1 MRKIS
6 VFISTLLIITMLC
19 GCGSNSDKAKET
31 ISEIYEQTE
40 SVKPQAHYGIS
51 KNVYMVRHNEDDTYD
66 YSPILG
72 NNVSIS
78 EDDSVIAYG
87 TTIECSWM
95 DDSAIIPCRLMIFV
109 DGVPIKFGLEYG
121 KSDYYSEVEIANNK
135 NSITRLYLDE
145 ESLKKVN
152 SKIDLEIMCIPMA
165 DNTEWNNENIM
176 MACDN
181 LIHTRETC
189 NDFSESEIENKTKTE
204 MSHMKSV
211 KSIIGR
217 DLWEIT
223 RYTGHIR
230 DFILQGIDGK
240 YYYVG
245 DYRNDRELTTYFM
258 LDGNFI
264 ETDNGFYSIKWDGN
278 DEYSVCEL
286 ELPEMDEGTHILLA
300 VTIVNEED
308 SFSAYRSEGTII
320 EKE

>member
-1 MRKIS
+1 
-6 VFISTLLIITMLC
+6 MLC

-72 NNVSIS
+72 NVSIS

-165 DNTEWNNENIM
+165 DNTEWNNENIVY
-176 MACDN
+176 
-181 LIHTRETC
+181 
-189 NDFSESEIENKTKTE
+189 
-204 MSHMKSV
+204 SV
-211 KSIIGR
+211 F
-217 DLWEIT
+217 DEIT
-223 RYTGHIR
+223 EKYKDKNVLVVFHGAVSILSRYYFEK
-230 DFILQGIDGK
+230 DVDVNNF
-240 YYYVG
+240 YYFG
-245 DYRNDRELTTYFM
+245 
-258 LDGNFI
+258 LDNC
-264 ETDNGFYSIKWDGN
+264 EVK
-278 DEYSVCEL
+278 EY
-286 ELPEMDEGTHILLA
+286 DI
-300 VTIVNEED
+300 
-308 SFSAYRSEGTII
+308 
-320 EKE
+320 